1 MTDGTDDRSGVT
13 IAQVSIDEAL
23 GRDWSDPSLDID
35 IVKVRL
41 TALEHRREL
50 EAAGFLVK
58 PAWVNWVAPLLA
70 SEPEF
75 LSRLPLKERQ
85 SVRQAARRAEE
96 NGIKLVVLPE
106 VTGHDLRDFL
116 ALYDRQVAR
125 MDRGVNYARR
135 QQRQLLRHP
144 DKLLAVHAY
153 AGDRLVGGCLGW
165 LRLDQSMV
173 QLRFSAVEEGARQG
187 MLSRVLY
194 MAALEAARRRRLTWA
209 SLGNDPSLFGHT
221 AQPGLFRFKARLG
234 FRPIPT
240 QAVPPRV
247 TGDEAELIL
256 RMRGLAEPSI
266 SLAYDGD
273 EQTRCA
279 DGLPEAI
286 PLRAVRYSGSEEP
299 PVASWLSGSPVPVEC
314 RRVSP
319 R

>member
-1 MTDGTDDRSGVT
+1 MTTSADQRSGVK
-13 IAQVSIDEAL
+13 IAQVSVDEAL
-23 GRDWSDPSLDID
+23 GRDWSDPLLDID

-41 TALEHRREL
+41 TALEHQREL

-58 PAWVNWVAPLLA
+58 PTWVNWVAPLLA
-70 SEPEF
+70 SESDF
-75 LSRLPLKERQ
+75 LGRLPLRERQ
-85 SVRQAARRAEE
+85 SVRQAARRAEG
-96 NGIKLVVLPE
+96 NGIELVVLPR
-106 VTGHDLRDFL
+106 VTAHDLQDFL
-116 ALYDRQVAR
+116 ELYDRQIAR
-125 MDRGVNYARR
+125 MEHGVNYARR

-144 DKLLAVHAY
+144 DSLLAVYAY

-173 QLRFSAVEEGARQG
+173 QLRFSAVEDVGRQG

-194 MAALEAARRRRLTWA
+194 MAAMEAARRRSLTWA

-240 QAVPPRV
+240 QAIPPRV

-256 RMRGLAEPSI
+256 RMRALAEPSI
-266 SLAYDGD
+266 SLAYVGD
-273 EQTRCA
+273 EPTLCA
-279 DGLPEAI
+279 DGFPEAI
-286 PLRAVRYSGSEEP
+286 PLRVVRYSSCEEP
-299 PVASWLSGSPVPVEC
+299 PAASWLSGSPVPVEC
-314 RRVSP
+314 RWVRP

>member
-1 MTDGTDDRSGVT
+1 MITGTDHRSGVKM
-13 IAQVSIDEAL
+13 ARVSVDVAL
-23 GRDWSDPSLDID
+23 SRDWSDPSLDID

-41 TALEHRREL
+41 VSLEHRREL

-58 PAWVNWVAPLLA
+58 PTWVNWVAPLLG
-70 SEPEF
+70 SESDF
-75 LSRLPLKERQ
+75 LSRLPRKEKQ

-96 NGIKLVVLPE
+96 DGIKLVVLPE
-106 VTGHDLRDFL
+106 VTAQDLRDFL

-144 DKLLAVHAY
+144 DNLLAVHAY
-153 AGDRLVGGCLGW
+153 VGDRLVGGCLGW

-173 QLRFSAVEEGARQG
+173 QLRFSAVEDGARQG
-187 MLSRVLY
+187 MLSRMLY

-209 SLGNDPSLFGHT
+209 SLGNDPSLLGHT
-221 AQPGLFRFKARLG
+221 ARPGLFRFKARLG

-240 QAVPPRV
+240 QAIPPRV

-256 RMRGLAEPSI
+256 RMRGLTEPSI

-273 EQTRCA
+273 EPMRCA

-286 PLRAVRYSGSEEP
+286 PLRAVQYSGSEEP
-299 PVASWLSGSPVPVEC
+299 SAVSWLSCSPVPVEC
-314 RRVSP
+314 RRVGP